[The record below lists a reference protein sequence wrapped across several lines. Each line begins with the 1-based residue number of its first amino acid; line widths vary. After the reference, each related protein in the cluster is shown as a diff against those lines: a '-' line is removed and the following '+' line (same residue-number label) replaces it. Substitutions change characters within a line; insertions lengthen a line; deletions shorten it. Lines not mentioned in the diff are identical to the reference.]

1 MAQLRKSYTFTREM
15 YMMDSELPESMERLI
30 AEVEAQLQDRPKL
43 ARMFR
48 LCFANTL
55 QTTVR
60 RLPDQTTFVI
70 TGDIPAMWLRDST
83 CQVRPYLLLAASD
96 PALAD
101 MIAGL
106 IRRQC
111 ACILLDPYANAF
123 NETPSDAHWSDDQT
137 DA

>member
-1 MAQLRKSYTFTREM
+1 MAWGRLEQH
-15 YMMDSELPESMERLI
+15 MMSVSVDALNSDCSMRRSMLSCGRLHEQASDQFSRDNLMDAKLPESMERLI
-30 AEVEAQLQDRPKL
+30 AEIEGQLHDRPKL

-83 CQVRPYLLLAASD
+83 
-96 PALAD
+96 
-101 MIAGL
+101 
-106 IRRQC
+106 
-111 ACILLDPYANAF
+111 
-123 NETPSDAHWSDDQT
+123 
-137 DA
+137 

>member
-1 MAQLRKSYTFTREM
+1 
-15 YMMDSELPESMERLI
+15 MDAILPESLERLI
-30 AEVEAQLQDRPKL
+30 AEVEAQLHDRPKL

-83 CQVRPYLLLAASD
+83 CQVRPYLRLAAAAS
-96 PALAD
+96 AIAD
-101 MIAGL
+101 L
-106 IRRQC
+106 ITDFTLRHT
-111 ACILLDPYANAF
+111 ACMLIVPYGKIVK
-123 NETPSDAHWSDDQT
+123 EPTGYAHSSDDHT
-137 DA
+137 